1 MFSVNKVIG
10 EGIKHECIVHV
21 LVILQ
26 QMSFISYILLLWAFI
41 TLLCAICIGTK
52 LQNLGFM

>member
-10 EGIKHECIVHV
+10 RSINIKHECIVHV

-26 QMSFISYILLLWAFI
+26 QMFFIPYILLLFYG
-41 TLLCAICIGTK
+41 LL
-52 LQNLGFM
+52 

>member
-26 QMSFISYILLLWAFI
+26 QMFLSPTFFFYGLL
-41 TLLCAICIGTK
+41 
-52 LQNLGFM
+52 